1 MRGTWFGWSW
11 PGPEARRLES
21 SDVRAAGVSRVHRN
35 LPVSSAPSYPEAIT
49 ASLPVHGETITY
61 TRTCCFEWVYED
73 LVRNWLPEADSC
85 PSVFAQPGPPKHPR
99 NLPRDKGSLG
109 PLVPSHQ
116 IYTAVE
122 DMRMGDW
129 Q

>member
-1 MRGTWFGWSW
+1 MPPATQMAS
-11 PGPEARRLES
+11 
-21 SDVRAAGVSRVHRN
+21 
-35 LPVSSAPSYPEAIT
+35 T
-49 ASLPVHGETITY
+49 ASLPGHGEIITY
-61 TRTCCFEWVYED
+61 TSTCCFEWIYEG
-73 LVRNWLPEADSC
+73 LVRIWLPEVGSC
-85 PSVFAQPGPPKHPR
+85 PSFFAQPGPPKHPR

-122 DMRMGDW
+122 DLRMGVW